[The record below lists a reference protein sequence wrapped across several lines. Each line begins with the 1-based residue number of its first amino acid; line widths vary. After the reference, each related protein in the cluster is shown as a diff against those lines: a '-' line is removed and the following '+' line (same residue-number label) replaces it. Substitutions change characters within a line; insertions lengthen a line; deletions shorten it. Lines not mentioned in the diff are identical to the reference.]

1 MTNATAT
8 PRQIDFIATLVAE
21 RKATCGVTDVDA
33 FMQVLADQR
42 LTKTGAS
49 ALIDNLLS
57 QKPDAKVAPA
67 ADTAPVAAAQR
78 RNGYA
83 AKCERCGK
91 QVPAQG
97 GSLNKVGGRWVTAHF
112 DGECPLDLQAEL
124 NQLLAE
130 IPKGYYAIPFIGLDA
145 ARNDLTFLAV
155 GMKDNGDRTLR
166 HVVGGHGELDG
177 MSIEWCRRAVAGL
190 NATSLEVA
198 AATYGQEYS
207 HCGRCGRSLTDDAS
221 RARGIGPECAT
232 KLW

>member
-1 MTNATAT
+1 MTNAIAT
-8 PRQIDFIATLVAE
+8 PRQIDFIAKLVDE

-33 FMQVLADQR
+33 FMQVLAEQR

-57 QKPDAKVAPA
+57 QKPDAKAVVADA
-67 ADTAPVAAAQR
+67 APVGAAQR

-112 DGECPLDLQAEL
+112 DGECPVDLQVEL

-198 AATYGQEYS
+198 AAIRGVPPLRPLVAP
-207 HCGRCGRSLTDDAS
+207 HRRCQPRPWH
-221 RARGIGPECAT
+221 GPECAT

>member
-1 MTNATAT
+1 MPAGTG
-8 PRQIDFIATLVAE
+8 TL
-21 RKATCGVTDVDA
+21 
-33 FMQVLADQR
+33 
-42 LTKTGAS
+42 
-49 ALIDNLLS
+49 
-57 QKPDAKVAPA
+57 
-67 ADTAPVAAAQR
+67 
-78 RNGYA
+78 NG
-83 AKCERCGK
+83 G
-91 QVPAQG
+91 P
-97 GSLNKVGGRWVTAHF
+97 GRWIVAHVE
-112 DGECPLDLQAEL
+112 GGCPVDLQVEL